1 MADDVKKMTAQL
13 KVETWAEM
21 DKKTKEWFL
30 SIPLFKKKLPEFEY
44 SETAQLDGRKW
55 DAGKLQNALKSL
67 VRYELKLF
75 AARGVEWMK
84 KIEKQGPKA
93 QAECEKAYPKYHAE
107 LAKKM
112 ASKCST
118 ALEELESGKG
128 DNKKAL
134 AAGKAALKKFDS
146 LNLNGLFINP
156 TKATVTAFAGLA
168 DGLKK
173 ADGDRNLEEAAYV
186 AAGNATDK
194 ARDGF
199 EANAKQAQN
208 TVKYLLKT
216 SADLEK
222 DAKADQSVRAFG
234 GYIQKNRRLF
244 AEFVDNIDAFEV
256 DIDAAYADIASR
268 NLDDQAAVA
277 KAKTFTKYAKL
288 ESSAKTVVSMVKKL
302 KPAFAKIE
310 KQLK

>member
-1 MADDVKKMTAQL
+1 MADDVKEMTAQL

-44 SETAQLDGRKW
+44 SQTARLDGRKW
-55 DAGKLQNALKSL
+55 DPGKLESALKTL

-75 AARGVEWMK
+75 AARGVDWIK
-84 KIEKQGPKA
+84 KIDKQGPKA
-93 QAECEKAYPKYHAE
+93 QAECEKAYPKYHEE

-118 ALEELESGKG
+118 ALDELESGKA
-128 DNKKAL
+128 DSKKAL

-146 LNLNGLFINP
+146 LSLNGLFIHP
-156 TKATVTAFAGLA
+156 TKATVTAFVGLA

-173 ADGDRNLEEAAYV
+173 AAGNRNGEEAAFV
-186 AAGNATDK
+186 AASNATDI

-216 SADLEK
+216 GADLEK
-222 DAKADQSVRAFG
+222 DTKADKSVRAFG
-234 GYIQKNRRLF
+234 AFIQKNRRLF
-244 AEFVDNIDAFEV
+244 SEFVDNIEAFEV

-268 NLDDQAAVA
+268 NLDDEAAVA
-277 KAKTFTKYAKL
+277 KAKTFAKYAKL
-288 ESSAKTVVSMVKKL
+288 ESSAKTVVAIVKKL

-310 KQLK
+310 KKLK